1 MNKNNELYYLAIYKK
16 LCNVVFNSS
25 IIPESWLIANI
36 NPTYKNKGD
45 KMDPKNFCPIT
56 ILSCSGKLFTAV
68 LRERLTEFSD
78 AFLILNENQCAF
90 RRGYSIIDNLF
101 IIHSLFEILKFK
113 KKKNVLCLYCI

>member
-1 MNKNNELYYLAIYKK
+1 M
-16 LCNVVFNSS
+16 
-25 IIPESWLIANI
+25 LIANI

-68 LRERLTEFSD
+68 LSERLTEFSD

-90 RRGYSIIDNLF
+90 RRGYSIKDNLF
-101 IIHSLFEILKFK
+101 IIHSLFEILNFK
-113 KKKNVLCLYCI
+113 KKKKCFVPLLHLRRSSILCIGMLSGISYY